1 MRFSANGYYIES
13 YVKCANCGLLV
24 YGEGIA
30 GERHG
35 KACVYCSPWCVEWAA
50 LRDREEGYFSLPIVQ
65 PKLPVEAAH
74 RQAAAAHRPPDMVM
88 MKILD
93 STMVSICREMGI
105 LLMKTSYSTIFNE
118 GLDFTCALAD
128 DKGDM
133 IACAEFC
140 PTMIGGMPLL
150 IKTCAQE
157 IPFDTLEDGDV
168 ILHNDPYRGG
178 LHCPEHTFFKP
189 FFVDGELMGFAV
201 CIGHIAEIGG
211 MVPGAFCGEA
221 TEIFHEGLRV
231 PPVKIKKAGEDVDE
245 VWKLL
250 LANVRTPRQNYGD
263 LRAMIGCVDLGVARI
278 SEIIRKYGN
287 EVFTRT
293 CEDLMDYAERRMRA
307 ELAAVPGRQIRLRG
321 RHRERRHR
329 GQALHGRDRHVRPGR
344 RGGRRLLAQL
354 AAGARARSTPRSGS
368 RPAPSTTAS
377 CTSPTPR
384 SPRTPAPSGRS
395 GWSRRRAT
403 SPTSTIRGRWS
414 RATPR
419 PIRRLANI
427 TIGAMRP
434 CVPERAMASESCT
447 GTNFVFGGNHPDH
460 DEYFACYDLMS
471 GGWGG
476 RFGHDGNDCVIAIN
490 GNCRFNPTE
499 VFETRFPLLVE
510 DCELITDSGGAGQW
524 RGGLGYTRTLQVTS
538 VPITGSQCSDRHE
551 VKPFALFGGQE
562 GGNGGTLIQKAG
574 SDEWLTVREL
584 YGKVVEQIRQ
594 CPASQPGDRVR
605 LWTPGGGGYGDPR
618 ERDPAAIDEDLREG
632 YVSAASAARDYG
644 HLAPGAPERYAAHP
658 DLGRS
663 GAGARD
669 AGPRTRGRGAAIRE
683 ASEPTAHRAQLRPLE
698 RSRAMAPAWHSST
711 AQGRPAAV
719 TVR

>member
-1 MRFSANGYYIES
+1 MRFSANGYYIER
-13 YVKCANCGLLV
+13 YVKCANCGVLI
-24 YGEGIA
+24 YDEGIA

-35 KACVYCSPWCVEWAA
+35 KACVYCSPWCVDWAG
-50 LRDREEGYFSLPIVQ
+50 LRDREEGYFRLPIVQ
-65 PKLPVEAAH
+65 PKLPLEAAH
-74 RQAAAAHRPPDMVM
+74 RKLPQRTEPPDMVL

-157 IPFDTLEDGDV
+157 IPFDTIADGDV

-189 FFVDGELMGFAV
+189 FFVDGELKGFAV

-231 PPVKIKKAGEDVDE
+231 PPVKIKKAGKDVDE

-250 LANVRTPRQNYGD
+250 LANCRTPRQNYGD
-263 LRAMIGCVDLGVARI
+263 LRAMIGAVDLGVKRI
-278 SEIIRKYGN
+278 TEIIKKYGSA
-287 EVFTRT
+287 VFTRT

-307 ELAAVPGRQIRLRG
+307 ELTSFPDGKYGFEDVIENDGIEARPYTVAIDLYIQGDEVVADYSRSSPQAKGPINATLGVATGAVYNGL
-321 RHRERRHR
+321 
-329 GQALHGRDRHVRPGR
+329 LHVTDP
-344 RGGRRLLAQL
+344 
-354 AAGARARSTPRSGS
+354 SIPKNSG
-368 RPAPSTTAS
+368 
-377 CTSPTPR
+377 CF
-384 SPRTPAPSGRS
+384 
-395 GWSRRRAT
+395 
-403 SPTSTIRGRWS
+403 
-414 RATPR
+414 R
-419 PIRRLANI
+419 PIRVVAPPGHVINVDYPGPLVAGNTETHPRLANI
-427 TIGAMRP
+427 TIGAIGQ
-434 CVPERAMASESCT
+434 CAPERAMASESCT

-510 DCELITDSGGAGQW
+510 DCAMITDSGGAGRW
-524 RGGLGYTRTLQVTS
+524 RGGLGYTRTLKVTS

-551 VKPFALFGGQE
+551 VRPFALVGGQE
-562 GGNGGTLIQKAG
+562 GGNGGTQIEKAG
-574 SDEWLTVREL
+574 SDEWLTVRDL
-584 YGKVVEQIRQ
+584 YGKVSSSKYANAQF
-594 CPASQPGDRVR
+594 QPGDRIR

-618 ERDPAAIDEDLREG
+618 ERDPALIEEDLEEG
-632 YVSAASAARDYG
+632 YISPESARQNYG
-644 HLAPGAPERYAAHP
+644 YTRSHG
-658 DLGRS
+658 GRS
-663 GAGARD
+663 G
-669 AGPRTRGRGAAIRE
+669 
-683 ASEPTAHRAQLRPLE
+683 
-698 RSRAMAPAWHSST
+698 
-711 AQGRPAAV
+711 
-719 TVR
+719 